1 MTPHE
6 LHPCVNHFLG
16 ITQETIGLQYC
27 DNTIGGNSHDRI
39 ITIGEPQDNC
49 GNTIRIGLDV
59 IGNGRNV
66 EVNEDIV
73 HGVFSGF
80 MNERGVAVELVG
92 GFSLYRD
99 KRRVSSASLL
109 SWDIDKES
117 FRIQRTVIVVA
128 NSLILALSDRRS
140 SSSSRLKTITN
151 HGLLLSDK
159 DANGLGY
166 EQSHLLLSHVVNGVN
181 GITSST
187 IQGAMYQMT
196 GRNVLNMFHDF
207 TKNKGLKIKQI
218 LQNKYPYS
226 GLLPIAERIGM
237 I

>member
-1 MTPHE
+1 LSPHE
-6 LHPCVNHFLG
+6 LHPSVNHFLG
-16 ITQETIGLQYC
+16 ITQEIDGAKYC
-27 DNTIGGNSHDRI
+27 DNTIGGNSHDHI
-39 ITIGEPQDNC
+39 FTIGEPEDNC

-80 MNERGVAVELVG
+80 MNERGVDVELVG

-99 KRRVSSASLL
+99 NRRVSSASLL
-109 SWDIDKES
+109 PWEIDKES

-151 HGLLLSDK
+151 HGLLLSNK
-159 DANGLGY
+159 NANGLGY
-166 EQSHLLLSHVVNGVN
+166 EQSHLLLSTVINGVN

-187 IQGAMYQMT
+187 IQGAIYLMT
-196 GRNVLNMFHDF
+196 GINVLNMFHDF
-207 TKNKGLKIKQI
+207 SKNKGLKIKQ
-218 LQNKYPYS
+218 LLLNKYPYS
-226 GLLPIAERIGM
+226 GLLPIAERKGM